1 MTAVR
6 SLLFFACA
14 TVWTLFLAVAYV
26 PLFALPRKATQ
37 RGARLWNRGLLGM
50 LGVIC
55 GLRHRVVGWE
65 NVPAGGAIFA
75 SKHQSAWDTLI
86 YHVLL
91 DDPIIVLKRELF
103 RVPLVG
109 WYMKK
114 SGAIG
119 IDRSAG
125 FRAVKMMMPEV
136 DRVLAEGSQVLVFP
150 EGTRTPV
157 GDQRPYHPGIAGIY
171 AHTDAPVVPVALN
184 SGVFWGRRSF
194 LKYPG
199 VITIEFL
206 PPMPPGLNRKTFLT
220 ELQTRIETATERLCA
235 TAGTT
240 SKIER

>member
-1 MTAVR
+1 
-6 SLLFFACA
+6 
-14 TVWTLFLAVAYV
+14 
-26 PLFALPRKATQ
+26 
-37 RGARLWNRGLLGM
+37 
-50 LGVIC
+50 
-55 GLRHRVVGWE
+55 
-65 NVPAGGAIFA
+65 
-75 SKHQSAWDTLI
+75 
-86 YHVLL
+86 
-91 DDPIIVLKRELF
+91 
-103 RVPLVG
+103 
-109 WYMKK
+109 MKK

-240 SKIER
+240 STIER